1 MTNDN
6 LEPECL
12 ADLNEIAD
20 EFLKEIYENENLSLI
35 SDLRGEVSILASEY
49 NVDEED
55 LYKELYEIAKDDLEH
70 TTPGED
76 VELSLYEIFE
86 LICPDCL
93 P

>member
-20 EFLKEIYENENLSLI
+20 EFLKEICENENLSLI
-35 SDLRGEVSILASEY
+35 SDLRGEVSIL
-49 NVDEED
+49 
-55 LYKELYEIAKDDLEH
+55 DLEH